1 MNVGFIGAGKVGN
14 TLGKYFEQNN
24 IALTGYFDIDKNA
37 AMEAADFTL
46 STVYTSLSELVNC
59 SDIIFITTTDNT
71 IQYVWEDIKELPI
84 EGKIICH
91 CSGALSSEVFKEVD
105 EKGAFG
111 YSIHPLFSCSSKTS
125 SYKKLY
131 DALIT
136 IEGSR
141 EHLQKVEELF
151 KMLGNSTRI
160 IDSTQKIKYHAAA
173 VFASNQPLALAGQ
186 GADILE
192 QCGFTRDEAIKAVLF
207 LMSHAIEN
215 IEKQGLE
222 EALTGPVERN
232 DIMTVKKHL
241 KALSEEEKNIYISLS
256 KKLIKIAK
264 IKNPEKNYIE
274 LEELLGQN

>member
-14 TLGKYFEQNN
+14 TLGKYFEQND

-59 SDIIFITTTDNT
+59 SDIIFITTTDNI
-71 IQYVWEDIKELPI
+71 IQYVWEEIKELPI

-91 CSGALSSEVFKEVD
+91 CSGALSSAVFKEVD

-141 EHLQKVEELF
+141 EHLQEVEALF
-151 KMLGNSTRI
+151 KRLGNSTRI

-173 VFASNQPLALAGQ
+173 VFASNQPIALAGQ

-232 DIMTVKKHL
+232 DIITVKKHL

-256 KKLIKIAK
+256 RKLIKIAK

>member
-46 STVYTSLSELVNC
+46 STVYTSLSELVKC

-141 EHLQKVEELF
+141 EHLQEVEELF
-151 KMLGNSTRI
+151 KRLGNSTRI

-256 KKLIKIAK
+256 RKLIKIAK

-274 LEELLGQN
+274 LEELLGHY

>member
-59 SDIIFITTTDNT
+59 SDIIFITTTDNI
-71 IQYVWEDIKELPI
+71 IQYVWEEIKELPI

-91 CSGALSSEVFKEVD
+91 CSGALSSAVFKEVD

-141 EHLQKVEELF
+141 EHLQEVEALF
-151 KMLGNSTRI
+151 KRLGNSTRI

-173 VFASNQPLALAGQ
+173 VFASNQPIALAGQ

-232 DIMTVKKHL
+232 DIITVKKHL

-256 KKLIKIAK
+256 RKLIKIAK

>member
-14 TLGKYFEQNN
+14 TLGKYFEQND

-46 STVYTSLSELVNC
+46 STVYTSLSELVKC
-59 SDIIFITTTDNT
+59 SDIIFITTTDNI
-71 IQYVWEDIKELPI
+71 IQYVWEEIKELPI

-91 CSGALSSEVFKEVD
+91 CSGALSSAVFKEVD

-141 EHLQKVEELF
+141 EHLQEVEALF
-151 KMLGNSTRI
+151 KRLGNSTRI

-173 VFASNQPLALAGQ
+173 VFASNQPIALAGQ

-215 IEKQGLE
+215 IERQGLE

-232 DIMTVKKHL
+232 DIITVKKHL

-256 KKLIKIAK
+256 RKLIKIAK

-274 LEELLGQN
+274 LEELLVQN

>member
-14 TLGKYFEQNN
+14 TLGKYFEQND

-46 STVYTSLSELVNC
+46 STVYTSLSELVKC
-59 SDIIFITTTDNT
+59 SDIIFITTTDNI
-71 IQYVWEDIKELPI
+71 IQYVWEEIKELPI

-91 CSGALSSEVFKEVD
+91 CSGALSSAVFKEVD

-136 IEGSR
+136 IEGSM
-141 EHLQKVEELF
+141 EHLQEVEALF
-151 KMLGNSTRI
+151 KRLGNSTRI

-173 VFASNQPLALAGQ
+173 VFASNQPIALAGQ

-232 DIMTVKKHL
+232 DIITVKKHL
-241 KALSEEEKNIYISLS
+241 QALSEEEKNIYISLS
-256 KKLIKIAK
+256 RKLIKIAK

>member
-59 SDIIFITTTDNT
+59 SDIIFITTTDNS

-141 EHLQKVEELF
+141 EHLQEVEALF
-151 KMLGNSTRI
+151 KRLGNSTRI

-173 VFASNQPLALAGQ
+173 VFASNQPIALAGQ

-215 IEKQGLE
+215 IERQGLE

-232 DIMTVKKHL
+232 DIITVKKHL

-274 LEELLGQN
+274 LEELLGHY

>member
-14 TLGKYFEQNN
+14 TLGKYFEQND

-59 SDIIFITTTDNT
+59 SDIIFITTTDNI
-71 IQYVWEDIKELPI
+71 IQYVWEEIKELPI

-91 CSGALSSEVFKEVD
+91 CSGALSSAVFKEVD

-141 EHLQKVEELF
+141 EHLQEVEELF
-151 KMLGNSTRI
+151 KRLGNSTRI

-173 VFASNQPLALAGQ
+173 VFASNQPIALAGQ

-215 IEKQGLE
+215 IERQGLE

-232 DIMTVKKHL
+232 DIITVKKHL
-241 KALSEEEKNIYISLS
+241 KVLSEEEKNIYISLS
-256 KKLIKIAK
+256 RKLIKIAK

>member
-24 IALTGYFDIDKNA
+24 IELTGYYDTDKNA

-46 STVYTSLSELVNC
+46 SSVYTSLSELVNY

-71 IQYVWEDIKELPI
+71 IQNVWEDIKELSI

-91 CSGALSSEVFKEVD
+91 CSGALSSDIFKGIG
-105 EKGAFG
+105 EKGGFG

-136 IEGSR
+136 IEGSPER
-141 EHLQKVEELF
+141 LQEVEEFF
-151 KMLGNSTRI
+151 KKLGNSTRI
-160 IDSTQKIKYHAAA
+160 IDSSQKNKYHAAA
-173 VFASNQPLALAGQ
+173 VFASNQSIALAGQ
-186 GADILE
+186 GVDLLE
-192 QCGFTRDEAIKAVLF
+192 QCGFTRDEAIKSVLF
-207 LMSHAIEN
+207 LMGHAIEN

-232 DIMTVKKHL
+232 DIMTVRKHL
-241 KALSEEEKNIYISLS
+241 QVLSEEEKNIYISLS
-256 KKLIKIAK
+256 RKLIKIAK

-274 LEELLGQN
+274 LEDLLGQN

>member
-14 TLGKYFEQNN
+14 TLGKYFEQND

-46 STVYTSLSELVNC
+46 STVYTSLSELVKC
-59 SDIIFITTTDNT
+59 SDIIFITTTDNI

-91 CSGALSSEVFKEVD
+91 CSGALSSAVFKEVD

-136 IEGSR
+136 IEGSK
-141 EHLQKVEELF
+141 EHLQEVEELF
-151 KMLGNSTRI
+151 KRIGNSTRI

-232 DIMTVKKHL
+232 DIITVKKHL

-256 KKLIKIAK
+256 RKLIKIAK

>member
-14 TLGKYFEQNN
+14 TLGKYFEQND

-46 STVYTSLSELVNC
+46 STVYTSLSELVKC
-59 SDIIFITTTDNT
+59 SDIIFITTTDNI
-71 IQYVWEDIKELPI
+71 IQYVWEEIKELPI

-91 CSGALSSEVFKEVD
+91 CSGALSSAVFKEVD

-136 IEGSR
+136 IEGSM
-141 EHLQKVEELF
+141 EHLQEVEALF
-151 KMLGNSTRI
+151 KRLGNSTRI

-173 VFASNQPLALAGQ
+173 VFASNQPIALAGQ

-215 IEKQGLE
+215 IERQGLE

-232 DIMTVKKHL
+232 DIITVKKHL
-241 KALSEEEKNIYISLS
+241 QALSEEEKNIYISLS
-256 KKLIKIAK
+256 RKLIKIAK

>member
-14 TLGKYFEQNN
+14 TLGKYFEQND

-46 STVYTSLSELVNC
+46 STVYTSLSELVKC
-59 SDIIFITTTDNT
+59 SDIIFITTTDNI
-71 IQYVWEDIKELPI
+71 IQYVWEEIKELPI

-91 CSGALSSEVFKEVD
+91 CSGALSSAVFKEVD

-136 IEGSR
+136 IEGSM
-141 EHLQKVEELF
+141 EHLQEVEALF
-151 KMLGNSTRI
+151 KRLGNSTRI

-173 VFASNQPLALAGQ
+173 VFASNQPIALAGQ

-215 IEKQGLE
+215 IERQGLE

-232 DIMTVKKHL
+232 DIITVKKHL

-256 KKLIKIAK
+256 RKLIKIAK

>member
-14 TLGKYFEQNN
+14 TLGKYFEQND

-59 SDIIFITTTDNT
+59 SDIIFITTTDNI
-71 IQYVWEDIKELPI
+71 IQYVWEEIKELPI

-91 CSGALSSEVFKEVD
+91 CSGALSSAVFKEVD

-125 SYKKLY
+125 SYKKLF

-141 EHLQKVEELF
+141 EHLQEVEELF
-151 KMLGNSTRI
+151 KRLGNSTRI

-192 QCGFTRDEAIKAVLF
+192 QCGFTRDEAIKATLF

-215 IEKQGLE
+215 IERQGLE

-232 DIMTVKKHL
+232 DIITVKKHL

-256 KKLIKIAK
+256 RKLIKIAK

>member
-46 STVYTSLSELVNC
+46 STVYTSLSELVKC

-136 IEGSR
+136 IEGSM
-141 EHLQKVEELF
+141 EHLQEVEELF
-151 KMLGNSTRI
+151 KRLGNSTRI

-256 KKLIKIAK
+256 RKLIKIAK

-274 LEELLGQN
+274 LEELLGHY

>member
-46 STVYTSLSELVNC
+46 STVYTSLSELVKC
-59 SDIIFITTTDNT
+59 SDIIFITTTDNI

-141 EHLQKVEELF
+141 EHLQEVEELF
-151 KMLGNSTRI
+151 KRLGNSTRI

-232 DIMTVKKHL
+232 DIITVKKHL
-241 KALSEEEKNIYISLS
+241 QALSEEEKNIYISLS

-274 LEELLGQN
+274 LEELLGHY

>member
-14 TLGKYFEQNN
+14 TLGKYFEQND

-46 STVYTSLSELVNC
+46 STVYTSLSELVKC
-59 SDIIFITTTDNT
+59 SDIIFITTTDNI
-71 IQYVWEDIKELPI
+71 IQYVWEEIKELPI

-91 CSGALSSEVFKEVD
+91 CSGALSSAVFKEVD

-136 IEGSR
+136 IEGSM
-141 EHLQKVEELF
+141 EHLQEVEALF
-151 KMLGNSTRI
+151 KRLGNSTRI

-173 VFASNQPLALAGQ
+173 VFASNQPIALAGQ

-232 DIMTVKKHL
+232 DIITVKKHL

-256 KKLIKIAK
+256 RKLIKIAK

>member
-46 STVYTSLSELVNC
+46 STVYTSLSELVKC
-59 SDIIFITTTDNT
+59 SDIIFITTTDNI

-141 EHLQKVEELF
+141 EHLQEVEELF
-151 KMLGNSTRI
+151 KRLGNSTRI

-207 LMSHAIEN
+207 LMSHAIVN

-232 DIMTVKKHL
+232 DIITVKKHL
-241 KALSEEEKNIYISLS
+241 QALSEEEKNIYISLS

-274 LEELLGQN
+274 LEELLGHY

>member
-46 STVYTSLSELVNC
+46 STVYTSLSELVKC
-59 SDIIFITTTDNT
+59 SDIIFITTTDNI

-105 EKGAFG
+105 EKGSFG

-136 IEGSR
+136 IEGSK
-141 EHLQKVEELF
+141 EHLQEVEELF
-151 KMLGNSTRI
+151 KRLGNSTRI

-207 LMSHAIEN
+207 LMNHAIEN

-232 DIMTVKKHL
+232 DIITVKKHL
-241 KALSEEEKNIYISLS
+241 QALSEEEKNIYISLS

-274 LEELLGQN
+274 LEELLGHY